1 MMSDR
6 TAEALA
12 LEMQELLV
20 RSGFEAEVREST
32 TDLAAPKFVTRHR
45 IDFQGH
51 GAFGMFAAADLNPGY
66 QRRMGLML
74 RTQAEIHVSK
84 SPLNP

>member
-12 LEMQELLV
+12 LEMRELLV
-20 RSGFEAEVREST
+20 RSGFETEVREST
-32 TDLAAPKFVTRHR
+32 TDLAAPKFVTRYR

-51 GAFGMFAAADLNPGY
+51 GVFGMFAAADLNSGY

-74 RTQAEIHVSK
+74 RTQAEIHVSE
-84 SPLNP
+84 SPLNR

>member
-12 LEMQELLV
+12 LEMRELLEQ
-20 RSGFEAEVREST
+20 RGFEAEVRESS
-32 TDLAAPKFVTRHR
+32 TDLAAPKFVSRQR

-51 GAFGMFAAADLNPGY
+51 GVFGMFAAADLNPGY
-66 QRRMGLML
+66 QRRMGWML
-74 RTQAEIHVSK
+74 RTQAEIHVSE
-84 SPLNP
+84 SPLNL